1 MKNVVLLGS
10 TGSIGTSTLKVAEDL
25 PDRIRLIGLA
35 AGNNA
40 ELLLEQARRHQ
51 PQAVCLGDPA
61 KAAELA
67 RALGPACDVYSGAE
81 GLIRLATLPA
91 ADIVLV
97 AIVGTAGL
105 QPALAAIRAG
115 KDLAVASK
123 EILVMAG
130 EIVMREARRHG
141 VRVLA
146 VDSEHSAIFQCLD
159 GRPVSSVRKLWL
171 TASGGPFRTTP
182 REEFPRITV
191 ERALQHPSWVMG
203 RKITIDSATLFNK
216 GLEMIEARWLFDI
229 EIGRVDV
236 LIHPQSVI
244 HSMVEF
250 VDGSWLAQLSTPDMC
265 LPIQYALTYP
275 ERAPSQRV
283 QTDFARI
290 ASLTFEAPDLERFPA
305 LELARRAGET
315 GGTMP
320 AVLNAANEIAV
331 EAFLSG
337 RINFPQIT
345 ETVRRTMAAHTATA
359 HPSLEEILRA
369 DAWAREAARRIVKE
383 LGGGP

>member
-1 MKNVVLLGS
+1 L
-10 TGSIGTSTLKVAEDL
+10 
-25 PDRIRLIGLA
+25 
-35 AGNNA
+35 
-40 ELLLEQARRHQ
+40 Q
-51 PQAVCLGDPA
+51 
-61 KAAELA
+61 
-67 RALGPACDVYSGAE
+67 RALGTACEVYAGPE
-81 GLIRLATLPA
+81 GLIRLATLPG

-182 REEFPRITV
+182 KEEFPRITV

-290 ASLTFEAPDLERFPA
+290 ASLTFELPDLERFPA
-305 LELARRAGET
+305 LELARRAGEV

-320 AVLNAANEIAV
+320 AVLNAANEVAV
-331 EAFLSG
+331 EAFLAG

-345 ETVRRTMAAHTATA
+345 ETVRRTMAAHTPAP
-359 HPSLEEILRA
+359 HPTLETILEA
-369 DAWAREAARRIVKE
+369 DAWARATARRVIE
-383 LGGGP
+383 EFAERT